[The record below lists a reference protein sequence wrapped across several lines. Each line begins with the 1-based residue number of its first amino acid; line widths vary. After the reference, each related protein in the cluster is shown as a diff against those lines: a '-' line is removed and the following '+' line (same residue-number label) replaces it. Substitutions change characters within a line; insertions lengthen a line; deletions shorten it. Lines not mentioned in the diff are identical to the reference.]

1 MAKPSCAELLRT
13 SLCDLMDKLTMK
25 VLGLPKGQAWS
36 ECNRILLQSRLSPR
50 RYSDM
55 QTEIEIVEPQSTQRH
70 IEESPVAHL
79 GRQTDRHDFLLLGH
93 PLAHTCQT
101 RDTPC
106 VPCASAHRTGDK
118 DRNTQAQDTPTPRLV
133 RRQEDLDVQTFDPL
147 ALGDT
152 HASEIAQHPCS

>member
-1 MAKPSCAELLRT
+1 
-13 SLCDLMDKLTMK
+13 MDKLTMK

-79 GRQTDRHDFLLLGH
+79 GRQTDRHDSSGDRRISTFRPSTRSPLG
-93 PLAHTCQT
+93 
-101 RDTPC
+101 
-106 VPCASAHRTGDK
+106 
-118 DRNTQAQDTPTPRLV
+118 TPTPVKLRST
-133 RRQEDLDVQTFDPL
+133 RARK
-147 ALGDT
+147 
-152 HASEIAQHPCS
+152 ASKEGRSVMKSWRIDCGSGQSGSGQSGCVLLKDSGTSGSG